1 MEDLTYDGPRPPG
14 RAADVNLYEI
24 GADIPGGKAV
34 LLVAEVDAAD
44 DVFVGQ
50 WTDEDTVSRIFDGDL
65 YIRLSRSTPA
75 SPPVVDADL
84 ILAHDGQLMPITRV
98 RNSTDWARELRPT
111 AAAIT
116 TLHADLE
123 AKLECRTHA
132 QAVAAPD

>member
-1 MEDLTYDGPRPPG
+1 MANDDGPTPPG

-75 SPPVVDADL
+75 FPALVDAEL
-84 ILAHDGQLMPITRV
+84 ILAHDGQLLPITRV
-98 RNSTDWARELRPT
+98 QNSTDWARELRPT
-111 AAAIT
+111 AAAVT

-123 AKLECRTHA
+123 VKLECRTHA